1 MSPLILSPSGA
12 PQHVLPTGLHYM
24 SLRDFKE
31 QFVTNECR
39 FWIYNG
45 FIDAC
50 RALRQAGC
58 KRIFVGG
65 SFVTS
70 KEEPGDFDACWDPA
84 GVLQSLDRIIYDDS
98 CRVERRQI
106 YRGDLLIGGV
116 DSPHYKFLARD
127 KITGEERGMVGI
139 QLRTLELLNS

>member
-12 PQHVLPTGLHYM
+12 PQHILPPGLHRM
-24 SLRDFKE
+24 ALREFRA
-31 QFVTNECR
+31 QFVTNACR
-39 FWIYNG
+39 SWIYDG
-45 FIDAC
+45 FINAC
-50 RALRQAGC
+50 RSLHQAGC

-70 KEEPGDFDACWDPA
+70 KEEPGDFDACWDPV
-84 GVLQSLDRIIYDDS
+84 GVLPSLDRIIYDES

-116 DSPHYKFLARD
+116 DSVHYKFLARD

-139 QLRTLELLNS
+139 QLRAVDLLNS